1 MLIAGALVIAGA
13 GAGSGSAC
21 SSSLTA
27 RDAGTDVVADAGSGA
42 CASIAGK
49 TFVSL
54 NTMECGL
61 TPTGVAMCNWSIT
74 FATDGTF
81 SWRHSDVGESG
92 TYTCSGAT
100 ITGNNGIST
109 PRTGM
114 LDPQTNLLTWE
125 GAQYAASQ

>member
-1 MLIAGALVIAGA
+1 MLIAGLLFAGA
-13 GAGSGSAC
+13 VGMGAAC

-27 RDAGTDVVADAGSGA
+27 RDAGTDIATDA

-81 SWRHSDVGESG
+81 SWRHSDYGESG
-92 TYTCSGAT
+92 TYSCSGAT
-100 ITGNNGIST
+100 IIGDNGTSLS
-109 PRTGM
+109 RTGT

>member
-1 MLIAGALVIAGA
+1 MLIAGMLFTGA
-13 GAGSGSAC
+13 AC

-27 RDAGTDVVADAGSGA
+27 RDAGMDVVADTAADIDMAAGA
-42 CASIAGK
+42 CAAIAGK

-81 SWRHSDVGESG
+81 SWRHSDYGEAG

-100 ITGNNGIST
+100 ITGNNGTST
-109 PRTGM
+109 ARTGM

>member
-1 MLIAGALVIAGA
+1 MLIAGALLAGA
-13 GAGSGSAC
+13 AC

-27 RDAGTDVVADAGSGA
+27 RDAGTDIATETATDA
-42 CASIAGK
+42 CAWIAGK

-81 SWRHSDVGESG
+81 SWRHSDYGESG

-100 ITGNNGIST
+100 ITGSNGTST
-109 PRTGM
+109 PRTGT
-114 LDPQTNLLTWE
+114 LDPQTHLLTWE
-125 GAQYAASQ
+125 GAPYAASQ

>member
-1 MLIAGALVIAGA
+1 M
-13 GAGSGSAC
+13 
-21 SSSLTA
+21 T
-27 RDAGTDVVADAGSGA
+27 ADACG
-42 CASIAGK
+42 SIAGK

-81 SWRHSDVGESG
+81 SWRHSDYGESG

-100 ITGNNGIST
+100 ITADNGIS
-109 PRTGM
+109 PPPHTGM